1 MHDRVRENF
10 NNISAIWKTLK
21 IQVKL
26 ILNRQKA
33 IITNYTNYSDYT
45 NWPKAIILIFQIKLF
60 AQESAMSVLAII
72 AWCLP
77 TENYL

>member
-1 MHDRVRENF
+1 MKCTNWRVAGAIAEQYIGSTTRFIHDRVIENI

-45 NWPKAIILIFQIKLF
+45 N
-60 AQESAMSVLAII
+60 
-72 AWCLP
+72 
-77 TENYL
+77 